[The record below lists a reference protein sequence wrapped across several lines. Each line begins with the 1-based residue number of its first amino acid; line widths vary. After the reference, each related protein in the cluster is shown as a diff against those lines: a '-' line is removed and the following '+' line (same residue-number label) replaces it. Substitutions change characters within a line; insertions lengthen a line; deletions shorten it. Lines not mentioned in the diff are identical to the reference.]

1 MEKRYIYGS
10 LTRISDLELYPFDV
24 EKIEDKALWETG
36 DYVVGKYVC
45 PKCVC
50 VLSSKACELARTL
63 PNNLFSFSSAVTD
76 ITMRVQSLWE
86 SSARYDLLKI

>member
-24 EKIEDKALWETG
+24 EEIEDKALWETG

-50 VLSSKACELARTL
+50 VLS
-63 PNNLFSFSSAVTD
+63 
-76 ITMRVQSLWE
+76 
-86 SSARYDLLKI
+86 